1 MRVSLSGTLMISV
14 LFGAMLYRISGA
26 EAKTYIAY
34 ISDSP
39 SGSVVY
45 WVAKDAGIFKKHGLD
60 LELVFINGSVRGIQS
75 LLAGDLG
82 YTGAVGTA
90 AINARL
96 AGGDVA
102 IIQSQMNTLPYFI
115 IGNPNIKS
123 PEELKGRSA
132 AVHIPGT
139 SADFALRLALMR
151 VGIAYKDIKAVTVG
165 GGPARMTAVT
175 TGQLDFTVVTEP
187 EKIQGE
193 KFGLKVILDMAKLNV
208 PFQFNCVV
216 STRKRIRE
224 SPDEVRRVVWAMAEA
239 IHFYKTHKEQ
249 AIKITEK
256 YTRGLNR
263 SVLEGAY
270 AANRELL
277 VEDTFPTLEGL
288 KNTLEI
294 QATLD
299 PKAAKAKV
307 EDFVDLRFVEEIKK
321 SGFINQLYGRR

>member
-165 GGPARMTAVT
+165 GGPARMAAVT

-193 KFGLKVILDMAKLNV
+193 KLGLKVIVDMAKLNV

>member
-151 VGIAYKDIKAVTVG
+151 VGIGYKDIKAVTVG

-193 KFGLKVILDMAKLNV
+193 KLGLKVILDMAKLNV